1 MFVISESSISGE
13 RFRTFFGLSR
23 MSHSIL
29 DMAHPG
35 IGALLVLGAFP
46 DPPVLALGFLAAF
59 SGFISVFALNDLMDW
74 RIDTEKMAKYERAL
88 SSFDLDAMG
97 FRHPIAL
104 GKLHFRAAF
113 LWVVLWGLLSLGLAY
128 TLRPLCAVI
137 LIAAVCLEIGYC
149 RLLRVTHWKVLL
161 SGSMVGIGALAGVCA
176 ITSSPPPGLVL
187 LFFFWTFA
195 WEIGGRNI
203 PNDWSDLEE
212 DVNLGIRTVPVRYGK
227 IPSSRLS
234 LFLISAV
241 VIASLFF
248 PMVTPMP
255 SWITYEAGA
264 LAAGIFF
271 LIFPALQWVSDQ
283 RTQSAMRLF
292 NRACLYPLVI
302 FAMIV
307 LLMAC

>member
-1 MFVISESSISGE
+1 
-13 RFRTFFGLSR
+13 

-187 LFFFWTFA
+187 LFFFLDICLGNRGTQHSERLVRSGRGCQPGDTDRPGPIWKDPLFA
-195 WEIGGRNI
+195 
-203 PNDWSDLEE
+203 PVALSDFSRC
-212 DVNLGIRTVPVRYGK
+212 DRQPV
-227 IPSSRLS
+227 LS
-234 LFLISAV
+234 DGDAH
-241 VIASLFF
+241 A
-248 PMVTPMP
+248 
-255 SWITYEAGA
+255 
-264 LAAGIFF
+264 
-271 LIFPALQWVSDQ
+271 
-283 RTQSAMRLF
+283 
-292 NRACLYPLVI
+292 
-302 FAMIV
+302 
-307 LLMAC
+307 

>member
-74 RIDTEKMAKYERAL
+74 RIDTEKMANTRGRCRPLISMPWVSGIRLRWE
-88 SSFDLDAMG
+88 SS
-97 FRHPIAL
+97 IQ
-104 GKLHFRAAF
+104 AAF

-161 SGSMVGIGALAGVCA
+161 SGSMVGIGHWRASVRSQVRRRRDLSC
-176 ITSSPPPGLVL
+176 S
-187 LFFFWTFA
+187 FFWTFA

-227 IPSSRLS
+227 IPS
-234 LFLISAV
+234 
-241 VIASLFF
+241 
-248 PMVTPMP
+248 
-255 SWITYEAGA
+255 W
-264 LAAGIFF
+264 
-271 LIFPALQWVSDQ
+271 
-283 RTQSAMRLF
+283 
-292 NRACLYPLVI
+292 ACRS
-302 FAMIV
+302 F
-307 LLMAC
+307 